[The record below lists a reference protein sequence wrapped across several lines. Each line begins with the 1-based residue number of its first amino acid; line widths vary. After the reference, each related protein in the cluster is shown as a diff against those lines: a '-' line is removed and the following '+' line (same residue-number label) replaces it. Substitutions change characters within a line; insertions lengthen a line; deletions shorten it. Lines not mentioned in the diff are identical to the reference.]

1 MTVKLDTRGLQFPYQ
16 IMKIN
21 SKLLEL
27 KQGDIL
33 EVIGDYTTFIK
44 DLSLCCKRNNK
55 KLISTHGYGNGRIEC
70 RVQI

>member
-1 MTVKLDTRGLQFPYQ
+1 MTVKLDTRGLQFPYP

-21 SKLLEL
+21 SQLLEL

-44 DLSLCCKRNNK
+44 DLSLCCKRYNK